1 MKYNWALQRIIEVLY
16 LDMWFEEQYNIYL
29 IGDEYADLFSDRLN
43 NFIISKVEPLYRPA
57 YIPYRS
63 LPSHRERRGKIVEI
77 PKEWRGKTTH
87 PQTIRK
93 RQSKMTK
100 KLRKKLQYGPGI
112 SDARRRLKLGE
123 HLDKEIWE

>member
-1 MKYNWALQRIIEVLY
+1 MKYNWAIQRIKEVIY
-16 LDMWFEEQYNIYL
+16 LDMWFDEEHDFFLQGEDYT
-29 IGDEYADLFSDRLN
+29 DLFSDRLN
-43 NFIISKVEPLYRPA
+43 HFIITKVEPYHAPN

-77 PKEWRGKTTH
+77 PEKWRGKTTH